1 MRESVKKILANG
13 TGSVTAEFVVGL
25 PLILLA
31 LVFVFEFGSLFWA
44 HHVAVNNVRDAAR
57 FLSRAPLT
65 GSFLTQAANIARTG
79 NPATSIGIYDWM
91 KKTCGDGGI
100 CININQNAVIFS
112 AAYFRNAGQ
121 VIRIEADVPFPMPL
135 FGLVNTFSN
144 GAIAQTLIFH
154 IVEETRYFG
163 E

>member
-1 MRESVKKILANG
+1 MNSQ
-13 TGSVTAEFVVGL
+13 GSVTAEFVISL

-44 HHVAVNNVRDAAR
+44 HHVAVNNVRDAIR

-65 GSFLTQAANIARTG
+65 SVFLTQATNIARTG
-79 NPATSIGIYDWM
+79 NSATSIGIYDWM
-91 KKTCGDGGI
+91 KKTCADGGI
-100 CININQNAVIFS
+100 CININQSAATFS
-112 AAYFRNAGQ
+112 ATDFRSAGQ

-135 FGLVNTFSN
+135 FGLVNAFSN
-144 GAIAQTLIFH
+144 GTIPQILTLH

>member
-1 MRESVKKILANG
+1 
-13 TGSVTAEFVVGL
+13 
-25 PLILLA
+25 
-31 LVFVFEFGSLFWA
+31 
-44 HHVAVNNVRDAAR
+44 
-57 FLSRAPLT
+57 
-65 GSFLTQAANIARTG
+65 
-79 NPATSIGIYDWM
+79 
-91 KKTCGDGGI
+91 
-100 CININQNAVIFS
+100 VIFS

-135 FGLVNTFSN
+135 FGLVNAFSN